1 MPVQMLDPINESNY
15 LPKPRIIDKNSKNYM
30 SLKVKNGMSNSS
42 KDRFKRVVSTFN
54 KQDWN
59 KTKDRNNNADA
70 PMIEEPSKFLAI
82 SREGITI
89 EPDRQVDGLSHR

>member
-1 MPVQMLDPINESNY
+1 MN
-15 LPKPRIIDKNSKNYM
+15 
-30 SLKVKNGMSNSS
+30 NGS
-42 KDRFKRVVSTFN
+42 KDRYKRVISTFN

-59 KTKDRNNNADA
+59 KVIDSSNNADA

-89 EPDRQVDGLSHR
+89 EPVNQVNDLSRR